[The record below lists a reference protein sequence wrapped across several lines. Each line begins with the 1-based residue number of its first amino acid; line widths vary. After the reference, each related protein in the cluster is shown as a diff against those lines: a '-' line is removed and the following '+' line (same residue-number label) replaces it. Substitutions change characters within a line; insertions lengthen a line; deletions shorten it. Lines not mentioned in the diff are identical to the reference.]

1 MAGLNQPIRVH
12 LASQRPLMRAGL
24 RRFLETAPDIELVGE
39 NSEIGQLAS
48 HQCLQVLLMDG
59 SRADR
64 RSLVRTIEEVQRQ
77 CPATAILVLLAQDED
92 ASLATL
98 LTTDIS
104 GVVPDDIDG
113 EALNDAVRQAAQGK
127 VLFTGE
133 QIRRAQRWQ
142 AEVQKPWLA
151 LTQREREVAALL
163 TQGMDN
169 RSIAAQLALEVRT
182 VEGHVSR
189 LMEKLGVAS
198 RAAAVAWMRDHA
210 PGTDRPTR
218 P

>member
-1 MAGLNQPIRVH
+1 MAGVNQPIQVH
-12 LASQRPLMRAGL
+12 LASQRPLMSAGL

-48 HQCLQVLLMDG
+48 HQCPQVLLLDG
-59 SRADR
+59 SRAER
-64 RSLVRTIEEVQRQ
+64 RSLTLTIAEVQRQ

-113 EALNDAVRQAAQGK
+113 ETLRDAVRQAAQGK
-127 VLFTGE
+127 VHFTGE
-133 QIRRAQRWQ
+133 QIRRVQRWQ
-142 AEVQKPWLA
+142 AEVQKPWST

-163 TQGMDN
+163 AQGMDN
-169 RSIAAQLALEVRT
+169 RSIATQLTLEVRT
-182 VEGHVSR
+182 VEGHVAR
-189 LMEKLGVAS
+189 LMDKLGVGS
-198 RAAAVAWMRDHA
+198 RAAAVVWMRDHG
-210 PGTDRPTR
+210 PGADRPPRT
-218 P
+218 